1 MNVNLYS
8 YQTNNIADERP
19 EWKRKDN
26 NLKAT
31 RIHKN
36 SISKTNIQIVK
47 RGLKNSLLFYSIYGV
62 VFETS
67 SSLILF
73 LFLLCSNHKLH
84 CCLRICWN
92 MTQVDNRPK
101 F

>member
-31 RIHKN
+31 KIHKN
-36 SISKTNIQIVK
+36 SILK
-47 RGLKNSLLFYSIYGV
+47 RIFK
-62 VFETS
+62 
-67 SSLILF
+67 
-73 LFLLCSNHKLH
+73 
-84 CCLRICWN
+84 
-92 MTQVDNRPK
+92 Q
-101 F
+101 